1 MNEVMAKIK
10 KNSIKFKKNLDS
22 RIKNLITTILKID
35 PKERPS
41 CQEILKMKP
50 LIDLTR
56 ELDVFEYL
64 FDEKDRKN
72 INQLT

>member
-1 MNEVMAKIK
+1 MKEVMAKIK
-10 KNSIKFKKNLDS
+10 KNQIKFKKGLDP
-22 RIKNLITTILKID
+22 RIKNLIITILKID

-41 CQEILKMKP
+41 CQEILKMNP

-56 ELDVFEYL
+56 ELGVFEYL
-64 FDEKDRKN
+64 FDEDRN